1 MRLSS
6 YVKVAA
12 NVAEFKIKPVPAVL
26 KAVHSLLT
34 LTTSLNITQMPLRV
48 FLPASW

>member
-12 NVAEFKIKPVPAVL
+12 NVAEFKIKRILAVP

-34 LTTSLNITQMPLRV
+34 LTITLILPKYLRV